1 MSQYEAVI
9 NLNGHMVKTRVYAA
23 NSWDAQALLQKQYG
37 SNNVIGFVVKV
48 A

>member
-9 NLNGHMVKTRVYAA
+9 NVNGRIVKTRVYAA

-37 SNNVIGFVVKV
+37 SSNVIGFVVKV

>member
-1 MSQYEAVI
+1 MPQYEAVV
-9 NLNGHMVKTRVYAA
+9 NVNGRMIKTRVYAA